1 MGTLGGFP
9 NPPAMGSGRQSR
21 PAPDP
26 IHGNRDAPPKSLTFL
41 TNVLSKRPVKE
52 MRMSRV
58 SRFFVLAVLLLGSS
72 AAFAEDFKLG
82 FVDMQRALNE
92 TDDGKKAKAAL
103 KKVFDQK
110 QKELDEQQAAL
121 KKDID
126 DLDKKRT
133 LLPPDQVREKEGELQ
148 QRMQKVQQTYL
159 RHQQDLSGK
168 EQEATAKI
176 YERMNKI
183 IAKIAA
189 SENFA
194 MIVDKSAL
202 VFAKPQLDLTSE
214 LIRRYN
220 SGEGG
225 DAPAKP
231 APTAKK

>member
-1 MGTLGGFP
+1 M
-9 NPPAMGSGRQSR
+9 
-21 PAPDP
+21 
-26 IHGNRDAPPKSLTFL
+26 
-41 TNVLSKRPVKE
+41 LSKRPVMK
-52 MRMSRV
+52 MNMLRI
-58 SRFFVLAVLLLGSS
+58 SRFAVIAALLLGTTS
-72 AAFAEDFKLG
+72 ALAEDFKLG

-121 KKDID
+121 KKDIE

-133 LLPPDQVREKEGELQ
+133 LLPADQVREKEAELQ

-159 RHQQDLSGK
+159 RHQQDLSSK

-183 IAKIAA
+183 IQKIAQ
-189 SENFA
+189 SESFS

-202 VFAKPQLDLTSE
+202 VFAKPHLDLTTE

-220 SGEGG
+220 AGEGA
-225 DAPAKP
+225 DSAKSAPS
-231 APTAKK
+231 AKK

>member
-1 MGTLGGFP
+1 
-9 NPPAMGSGRQSR
+9 
-21 PAPDP
+21 
-26 IHGNRDAPPKSLTFL
+26 
-41 TNVLSKRPVKE
+41 
-52 MRMSRV
+52 MSRL
-58 SRFFVLAVLLLGSS
+58 SRFLVLTVLLLGSS

-121 KKDID
+121 KKDVE

-148 QRMQKVQQTYL
+148 ARMQKVQQTYL
-159 RHQQDLSGK
+159 RHQQDLSAK

-183 IAKIAA
+183 ISKIAA
-189 SENFA
+189 TENFS

-202 VFAKPQLDLTSE
+202 VFAKPHLDLTND

-225 DAPAKP
+225 DPAGKAPA
-231 APTAKK
+231 AAAKK